1 MRNLNK
7 TLAIVSLLAP
17 MSAYPLGIGDIK
29 LHSALNQK
37 LNAEIPLIVSKDEN
51 PANIR
56 VSLAAP
62 EKFDDAGVPWN
73 YFLTKIKFKTKVRR
87 NGSVV
92 IEMTSNEP
100 LREPFLD
107 FLLEVTW
114 DKGNLYRE
122 FTVLVDPP
130 SSYTQPV
137 IPVAQT
143 AVSSASTQTQVQKP
157 VTDAAIRVENER
169 QANNEYGPTRRS
181 DTLWDI
187 AARLRPRKDISIEQM
202 VVALYEVN
210 PQAFYKKNVN
220 ALMAGK
226 KLKIP
231 DVNSILKLSRKQAA
245 DIFRQQY
252 QEWQHKSTKRAKAQ
266 KATSVA
272 EVSAKKAGSQLEL
285 IAPVESA
292 VEERAN
298 VAAVQAPTEKAA
310 ESAKATAE
318 QGKGSATQPDNQ
330 ALLARLEKLEQQLTA
345 MQKLLAVKDA
355 QLATLQPTARQSD
368 VKTATKTEAAAKP
381 QTAAK
386 PLAKPKAETKKPAI
400 KPIHKQPPKKPS
412 MPQPQEAEENG
423 FFSDFYYVIVGGA
436 SVLIL
441 GLLAWLWT
449 RKRRAEE
456 EMDADSMF
464 AASSQIVMPD
474 SEINS
479 QPASSIVSHEDEAYD
494 VGTVGESSFLSE
506 FTPSDFD
513 AFDAEQSEVDPIAE
527 ADVYLAYGRYQQAE
541 ELMRQAIKDHPDRKE
556 CKLKLLEIFYASE
569 NKAAFAEYL
578 SELEQS
584 GIKEDDP
591 EFWAKAVEMQKE
603 LGLESSA
610 SDLTGTESQNNED
623 AANQDNSPADLDTNN
638 LIDETELDNISLD
651 IFGSSDKDDT
661 TTDNKGSAE
670 TDESSVL
677 DLDSMEDLDF
687 NLDSLTS
694 KDVEKN
700 KTDEKVEDEIESLD
714 FDIGDLNRVADNKG
728 SAETDESTAL
738 DQDSIEKM
746 DFNLDNDTLS
756 DEIDKTASAKDDDE
770 DLETFDFDT
779 ASEPVTQKSAAEESK
794 DDESFDFDFNFEESS
809 FEVKDDKPSVADAE
823 VSDLTDMDEFET
835 KLDLAKAY
843 IDMGDIDAA
852 RSIAEEV
859 LEQGNEQQ
867 KKIAQDIIDSL

>member
-1 MRNLNK
+1 VRNLNK

-17 MSAYPLGIGDIK
+17 MSVHPLGIGDIK

-62 EKFDDAGVPWN
+62 EKFDEAGVPWN
-73 YFLTKIKFKTKVRR
+73 YFLTKIKFKTELRR
-87 NGSVV
+87 DGSVV
-92 IEMTSNEP
+92 IKMTSNEA

-137 IPVAQT
+137 IPVAQS
-143 AVSSASTQTQVQKP
+143 AVSPASLQTQTNKP
-157 VTDAAIRVENER
+157 VTDATIRVENER
-169 QANNEYGPTRRS
+169 LASNEYGPTRRS

-202 VVALYEVN
+202 VVALYEAN
-210 PQAFYKKNVN
+210 PKAFYKKNVN

-231 DVNSILKLSRKQAA
+231 DVDSILKLSRKQAA

-252 QEWQHKSTKRAKAQ
+252 QQWQQKSTKPAKAQ
-266 KATSVA
+266 KTTSAA
-272 EVSAKKAGSQLEL
+272 EASAKKTGSQLEL

-292 VEERAN
+292 VEESAS
-298 VAAVQAPTEKAA
+298 VAALQVSTEKSA
-310 ESAKATAE
+310 EATKATAE
-318 QGKGSATQPDNQ
+318 HEKGSTAQLDNQ

-345 MQKLLAVKDA
+345 MQQLLAVKDA
-355 QLATLQPTARQSD
+355 KLAALQQAGQSGAI
-368 VKTATKTEAAAKP
+368 KTATKAEVTAKP
-381 QTAAK
+381 AEKSKTDVKKAVAK
-386 PLAKPKAETKKPAI
+386 PVPKQSIKKPLT
-400 KPIHKQPPKKPS
+400 PS
-412 MPQPQEAEENG
+412 SQEEESS
-423 FFSDFYYVIVGGA
+423 FFSDFYYIIVGGA
-436 SVLIL
+436 SILIL

-464 AASSQIVMPD
+464 SASSQIVMPD
-474 SEINS
+474 SEMNS
-479 QPASSIVSHEDEAYD
+479 QPESSIVSHEGEAYD

-541 ELMRQAIKDHPDRKE
+541 ELMQQAIKEHPERKE

-584 GIKEDDP
+584 GTKDEDP

-610 SDLTGTESQNNED
+610 SDSTATASQKNDNEP
-623 AANQDNSPADLDTNN
+623 NQDKSPADLDAND

-651 IFGSSDKDDT
+651 IFGSSSKDDAA
-661 TTDNKGSAE
+661 DNKGSAE
-670 TDESSVL
+670 TDESTVL

-687 NLDSLTS
+687 NLDGFTS
-694 KDVEKN
+694 ENVEKN
-700 KTDEKVEDEIESLD
+700 KTDEKVGDEIESLD
-714 FDIGDLNRVADNKG
+714 FDLDIGTL
-728 SAETDESTAL
+728 SAEV
-738 DQDSIEKM
+738 
-746 DFNLDNDTLS
+746 
-756 DEIDKTASAKDDDE
+756 DKKAPAKDDNE

-779 ASEPVTQKSAAEESK
+779 DSEPVTQKPATEENT

-809 FEVKDDKPSVADAE
+809 FEVKDEKSSVADAE

-835 KLDLAKAY
+835 KLDLARAY

-852 RSIAEEV
+852 KAIVQEV

-867 KKIAQDIIDSL
+867 KKIAQEIIDSL

>member
-7 TLAIVSLLAP
+7 PLAIVSLLAP
-17 MSAYPLGIGDIK
+17 MSAHPLGIGDIK

-62 EKFDDAGVPWN
+62 EKFDEAGVPWN
-73 YFLTKIKFKTKVRR
+73 YFLTKIKFNTQVRR
-87 NGSVV
+87 DGSVV
-92 IEMTSNEP
+92 IKLTSNEA

-143 AVSSASTQTQVQKP
+143 AVSPASAQTQTNKP
-157 VTDAAIRVENER
+157 ATDATIRVENER
-169 QANNEYGPTRRS
+169 LASHEYGPTRRS

-202 VVALYEVN
+202 VVALYEAN
-210 PQAFYKKNVN
+210 PKAFYKKNVN

-231 DVNSILKLSRKQAA
+231 DVDSILKLSRKQAA

-252 QEWQHKSTKRAKAQ
+252 QQWQQKSTKAAKAQ
-266 KATSVA
+266 KTTSAA
-272 EVSAKKAGSQLEL
+272 EASAKKTGSQLEL

-292 VEERAN
+292 VEESAS
-298 VAAVQAPTEKAA
+298 VAALQASTEKSA
-310 ESAKATAE
+310 EATKATAE
-318 QGKGSATQPDNQ
+318 HEKGSTAQLDNQ

-345 MQKLLAVKDA
+345 MQQLLAVKDA
-355 QLATLQPTARQSD
+355 KLAALQQAGQSGAI
-368 VKTATKTEAAAKP
+368 KTATKAEVTAKP
-381 QTAAK
+381 VEKSKTVVKKAVAK
-386 PLAKPKAETKKPAI
+386 PVPKQSIKKPLT
-400 KPIHKQPPKKPS
+400 PS
-412 MPQPQEAEENG
+412 SQEEESS
-423 FFSDFYYVIVGGA
+423 FFSDFYYIIVGGA
-436 SVLIL
+436 SILIL

-464 AASSQIVMPD
+464 SASSQIVMPD
-474 SEINS
+474 SEMNS
-479 QPASSIVSHEDEAYD
+479 QSESSIVSHEGEAYD

-541 ELMRQAIKDHPDRKE
+541 ELMQQAIKEHPERKE

-584 GIKEDDP
+584 GTKDEDP

-610 SDLTGTESQNNED
+610 SDSTATASQKNDNEP
-623 AANQDNSPADLDTNN
+623 NQDKSSADLGANN

-651 IFGSSDKDDT
+651 IFGSSSKDDAA
-661 TTDNKGSAE
+661 DNKGSAE
-670 TDESSVL
+670 TDESTVL

-687 NLDSLTS
+687 NLDSFAS
-694 KDVEKN
+694 EDVEKN
-700 KTDEKVEDEIESLD
+700 KTDEKVEDDIESLD
-714 FDIGDLNRVADNKG
+714 FDLDIG
-728 SAETDESTAL
+728 
-738 DQDSIEKM
+738 
-746 DFNLDNDTLS
+746 TLS
-756 DEIDKTASAKDDDE
+756 EEIDKTAPAKDDNE

-779 ASEPVTQKSAAEESK
+779 ASEPVTQKPATEENA

-809 FEVKDDKPSVADAE
+809 FEVKDEKPSVADGE

-835 KLDLAKAY
+835 KLDLARAY
-843 IDMGDIDAA
+843 IDMGDLDAA
-852 RSIAEEV
+852 RTIVDEV
-859 LEQGNEQQ
+859 LAQGNEQQ
-867 KKIAQDIIDSL
+867 KKAAQEIIDSL